1 MNYLGGLKMKFWK
14 KFGWF
19 MLGLVPAV
27 AVFVWQILASS
38 VGMIIY
44 FIQRMA
50 ADVAQGMSMDMGQEE
65 MNQYVLSLT
74 SDFTSGPSYNLLMF
88 AVYIGYLVFFGLWFW
103 LMFCR
108 KKQTGDWKQ
117 VLKPQ
122 RVIGIV
128 GCGIALQLALSMA
141 LTVILP
147 LMPKIFESYSAVMDA
162 LGNESVWM
170 ILCVCILAPIGEE
183 LIFRGLTLRIMRKA
197 IPLWAAVIV
206 QALLFGIYHMNLVQG
221 VYAFLLGLLFG
232 YIAYRYGSVVPGILL
247 HMVVNSSSYLIG
259 YLLPDSLEGQ
269 TLIMILIGIVAF
281 LVTMGF
287 SYLTVRG
294 TSATEPGS
302 VDTQSI
308 PAN

>member
-1 MNYLGGLKMKFWK
+1 MNFWK

-27 AVFVWQILASS
+27 AVFFWQMLASS
-38 VGMIIY
+38 VGMLIY
-44 FIQRMA
+44 FIQRIF
-50 ADVAQGMSMDMGQEE
+50 ADAAQGMSMDMGQEE
-65 MNQYVLSLT
+65 MNQYYISLT
-74 SDFTSGPSYNLLMF
+74 SDFLSGPSYNILMF
-88 AVYIGYLVFFGLWFW
+88 VVYIGYLVFFGLWFW

-122 RVIGIV
+122 RVIGIA

-147 LMPKIFESYSAVMDA
+147 LLPKIFESYSSVMNA
-162 LGNESVWM
+162 LGSESVLM

-183 LIFRGLTLRIMRKA
+183 LIFRGLTFRIMRKA
-197 IPLWAAVIV
+197 VPLWAAVVV

-232 YIAYRYGSVVPGILL
+232 YVAYRYGSVVPGILL

-259 YLLPDSLEGQ
+259 YVLPDSLEGQ
-269 TLIMILIGIVAF
+269 SLIMILIGVVA
-281 LVTMGF
+281 LLAVIGF

-294 TSATEPGS
+294 TKGTELSS
-302 VDTQSI
+302 VDAQSI

>member
-1 MNYLGGLKMKFWK
+1 MKFWK

-19 MLGLVPAV
+19 MLGLVPVV
-27 AVFVWQILASS
+27 AVFFWQILASS

-44 FIQRMA
+44 FMQRMLADA
-50 ADVAQGMSMDMGQEE
+50 AHGMSMDMGQEE

-74 SDFTSGPSYNLLMF
+74 SDFTSGPAYNLLMF

-128 GCGIALQLALSMA
+128 GSGIALQIALSMA

-162 LGNESVWM
+162 LGSESVWM

-259 YLLPDSLEGQ
+259 YILPDSLEGQ

-294 TSATEPGS
+294 TKATEPGS
-302 VDTQSI
+302 VDAQSI

>member
-1 MNYLGGLKMKFWK
+1 MNFWK

-27 AVFVWQILASS
+27 AVFFWQMLASS
-38 VGMIIY
+38 VGMLIY
-44 FIQRMA
+44 FIQRIF
-50 ADVAQGMSMDMGQEE
+50 ADAAQGMSMDMGQEE
-65 MNQYVLSLT
+65 MNQYYISLT
-74 SDFTSGPSYNLLMF
+74 SDFLSGPSYNILMF
-88 AVYIGYLVFFGLWFW
+88 VVYIGYLVFFGLWFW

-117 VLKPQ
+117 VLKP
-122 RVIGIV
+122 RRIIGIV

-147 LMPKIFESYSAVMDA
+147 LLPKIFESYSSVMNA
-162 LGNESVWM
+162 LGSESVLM

-183 LIFRGLTLRIMRKA
+183 LIFRGLTFRIMRKA
-197 IPLWAAVIV
+197 VPLWAAVVV

-232 YIAYRYGSVVPGILL
+232 YVAYRYGSVVPGILL

-259 YLLPDSLEGQ
+259 YVLPDSLEGQ
-269 TLIMILIGIVAF
+269 SLIMILIGVVA
-281 LVTMGF
+281 LLAVIGF

-294 TSATEPGS
+294 TKGTELSS
-302 VDTQSI
+302 VDAQSI

>member
-1 MNYLGGLKMKFWK
+1 MKFWK